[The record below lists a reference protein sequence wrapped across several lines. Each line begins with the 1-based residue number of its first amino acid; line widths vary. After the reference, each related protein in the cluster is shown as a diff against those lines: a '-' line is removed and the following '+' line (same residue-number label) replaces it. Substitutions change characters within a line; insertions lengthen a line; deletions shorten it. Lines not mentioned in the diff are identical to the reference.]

1 MKIGIFASDEI
12 GLKIVSL
19 FAERDI
25 EVACL
30 VLDRQEKED
39 LNIRI
44 QKISNSKHV
53 FFSEDLQRRETLDFL
68 KSLSIDLVILAW
80 WPYIIKETLFDISRM
95 GFLNTHPSLLPYN
108 RGKHYYFWNLVED
121 VPFGVTLHWVDKN
134 IDSGDIAF
142 QSKLEKSWEDTGFS
156 LRERS
161 REGIIALFEKNITAI
176 ISGKIPRIKQDLEKG
191 SFHLGKE
198 IENFSEIDLE
208 KNYSGKELINLV
220 RGRSGFTAGGT
231 WFKVGNQKYEVT
243 LLIKEVENG

>member
-12 GLKIVSL
+12 GLKVVSL

-30 VLDRQEKED
+30 VLDQQEKEG
-39 LNIRI
+39 LNLRI
-44 QKISNSKHV
+44 QKTSNCKHI
-53 FFSEDLQRRETLDFL
+53 FFNEDLQKRETLDFL
-68 KSLSIDLVILAW
+68 KSLGIDLVVLAW
-80 WPYIIKETLFDISRM
+80 WPYIVKEPLFDISRM

-121 VPFGVTLHWVDKN
+121 VPFGVTLHWIDKN

-142 QSKLEKSWEDTGFS
+142 QSELEKSWEDTGFR

-161 REGIIALFEKNITAI
+161 RKGIIALFENNIDAI
-176 ISGKIPRIKQDLEKG
+176 ISGEIPRIKQDLKEG

-198 IENFSEIDLE
+198 IENFSEIDL
-208 KNYSGKELINLV
+208 KKHYSGKELINLI
-220 RGRSGFTAGGT
+220 RGRSGFPVGGT
-231 WFKVGNQKYEVT
+231 WFKVGNRKYEVI
-243 LLIKEVENG
+243 LSIKEVENG